1 MESSMSSL
9 LRFAAVAVSPSPGKI
24 NRVGD
29 QKMSNLIQSGI
40 GAIVFVVVAITSPF
54 IALADCSTD
63 IDKVENAI
71 VNAQQ
76 QGIAETT
83 AEQMRELLDNANAER
98 EKGDEAKCQE
108 LINQAKYI
116 GNVD

>member
-1 MESSMSSL
+1 
-9 LRFAAVAVSPSPGKI
+9 
-24 NRVGD
+24 
-29 QKMSNLIQSGI
+29 MSNLIQSGI
-40 GAIVFVVVAITSPF
+40 GAIVFVVVAITSPC

-98 EKGDEAKCQE
+98 EKGDEAKC
-108 LINQAKYI
+108 
-116 GNVD
+116 